1 MFLPAE
7 LAHYSDI
14 DLGGRHQEGG
24 RFVLTRKNS
33 EPYP

>member
-7 LAHYSDI
+7 VAHYSDI
-14 DLGGRHQEGG
+14 DLIGRQEGG
-24 RFVLTRKNS
+24 RFVLTRKNG